1 VLALEIKRPINPQK
15 RGGDL
20 AIDYADWI
28 HYPPDYNGGIVNDI
42 EVLTYDGARIEYP
55 LVTTHFDY
63 PSLEMAH
70 LTVDAMVTNYSDG
83 PQDVVVE
90 GRIND
95 DIRFAKKVHLESKAI
110 QDVIFTPADFPQL
123 NVEHPRIWWPWQ
135 YGKPELNRLE
145 MSVINGNT
153 VGNKITENF
162 GIREIKTNFIDTAS
176 RVFVVNG
183 KRIVL
188 RGAAWSPDIFQRRS
202 ARRQEQEI
210 RLYRD
215 MNMNIVRSE
224 GKLEDDH
231 FYALCDKYGMLVMTG
246 WMCCGAWQYP
256 ELWDAAKRAS
266 AMAADSSVM
275 LWLRNKPSVMVWL
288 NGI

>member
-1 VLALEIKRPINPQK
+1 MWCLP
-15 RGGDL
+15 
-20 AIDYADWI
+20 
-28 HYPPDYNGGIVNDI
+28 
-42 EVLTYDGARIEYP
+42 
-55 LVTTHFDY
+55 
-63 PSLEMAH
+63 
-70 LTVDAMVTNYSDG
+70 
-83 PQDVVVE
+83 
-90 GRIND
+90 
-95 DIRFAKKVHLESKAI
+95 
-110 QDVIFTPADFPQL
+110 PADFPQL
-123 NVEHPRIWWPWQ
+123 NVENPRIWWPWQ

-145 MSVINGNT
+145 MSVINGDA
-153 VGNKITENF
+153 VGNTIN
-162 GIREIKTNFIDTAS
+162 REFWHPRDQDESLIDTAS

-224 GKLEDDH
+224 GKMEDDH

-256 ELWDAAKRAS
+256 ENWDAAKRAS
-266 AMAADSSVM
+266 AMASDSSVM
-275 LWLRNKPSVMVWL
+275 LLAAGQTERDGLVERERYAAARHDRGARLS
-288 NGI
+288 